1 MTGVGMGRGDD
12 WDDARFAAAYGAL
25 AARASSAGLADS
37 VIGAIRD
44 PIARAGGSPDRA
56 HTRSEPTLE
65 EVGGVTRRFATAR
78 AVRRARTARA
88 WIALAATLAIV
99 AVGVGLGVV
108 GRSPTVDLGGLHHYK
123 SQGIEFDY
131 PASWTIHDQLPP
143 TTGFGSTWAILGTH
157 PWPASCGA
165 SDLNCYYEA
174 KLEPGTIA
182 VQVGLLAMPQSDI
195 DLCTRGA
202 SGSDLQG
209 RGPDDPLATRTLTRV
224 DGRPALRTGYAVG
237 GRDYYGSD
245 EWQDWDIAAVGT
257 VHEAYTIHAMVRG
270 PGTDA
275 LKADLDRLIASI
287 RLTPAMGGQGPA
299 DCGAPFPPVGLRDA
313 TPSPTSSPTTH
324 VDTEGIALDY
334 PKAWTPL
341 APTLE
346 PGQQGTPILR
356 VASGRTA
363 DGRSVVVSVTLVD
376 WPAGSPFVDG
386 PPDAHLTTSNGIPV
400 RSITNLVTST
410 WSIDLLV
417 PGSSDRTYQILATF
431 SGLFSGPADDPL
443 DRAVSA
449 LVYGARLHATM
460 APLPYPTDPTLLDGL
475 LLEGQAQLD
484 RAPDN
489 APDDAAL
496 TVCIPLHSGGAVD
509 MSIKLPATAGAPAG
523 RLLAVHCS
531 VTVARSPAELWRI
544 TFDVSWAGSG
554 GRAAGHR
561 QYVFY
566 LDAQAN
572 LAGRILRSGDPLPER

>member
-1 MTGVGMGRGDD
+1 MSGVGTGHGDD
-12 WDDARFAAAYGAL
+12 WDDARIAAAYGAL
-25 AARASSAGLADS
+25 AARASSSGLADS
-37 VIGAIRD
+37 VAGAIRE
-44 PIARAGGSPDRA
+44 PIARAGSSPDGA
-56 HTRSEPTLE
+56 PTRSKPALE
-65 EVGGVTRRFATAR
+65 EVGGVTRRFATLR
-78 AVRRARTARA
+78 AVPRARPVRA

-108 GRSPTVDLGGLHHYK
+108 GRFPSVDLGGLHHFK
-123 SQGIEFDY
+123 SEGIEFDY
-131 PASWTIHDQLPP
+131 PASWSIHDQLPP

-157 PWPASCGA
+157 AWPASCGA
-165 SDLNCYYEA
+165 SDINCYYEA

-182 VQVGLLAMPQSDI
+182 VEVGLLAMPQSDF

-224 DGRPALRTGYAVG
+224 DGRPALRTRYDVG
-237 GRDYYGSD
+237 GKDYYGSD

-257 VHEAYTIHAMVRG
+257 VHEAYTIHALFRG

-275 LKADLDRLIASI
+275 LQADLDRLIASI

-313 TPSPTSSPTTH
+313 TPSPTSSTTTH

-356 VASGRTA
+356 VSSGRTP
-363 DGRSVVVSVTLVD
+363 GGSSVVVSVTLVD
-376 WPAGSPFVDG
+376 WPAGSPFVNG
-386 PPDAHLTTSNGIPV
+386 PPDAHLDTSNGIPV
-400 RSITNLVTST
+400 RSITNLVTNVRSL
-410 WSIDLLV
+410 DLLV
-417 PGSSDRTYQILATF
+417 PGSSDRTYQILA
-431 SGLFSGPADDPL
+431 SFSGPADDSL
-443 DRAVSA
+443 DRSVNA
-449 LVYGARLHATM
+449 LAYGARLHATLT
-460 APLPYPTDPTLLDGL
+460 PLPYPTDPTLLDGL
-475 LLEGQAQLD
+475 LLEGQAELD

-489 APDDAAL
+489 SPEDAAL
-496 TVCIPLHSGGAVD
+496 TVCIPFHSGGAVD
-509 MSIKLPATAGAPAG
+509 MSIQLPGTAAAPAG
-523 RLLAVHCS
+523 RLLAVHCT

-544 TFDVSWAGSG
+544 TFDVSWAGSV
-554 GRAAGHR
+554 GRVAGHR

-566 LDAQAN
+566 LDTQAN
-572 LAGRILRSGDPLPER
+572 LAGRILRSGDPVPDR